1 MEPIFDMRILNT
13 EDFRKTSPQ
22 LLGAVGL
29 RGAELQREL
38 EQLPPPVRVQEQ
50 EGEDRL
56 DLGRVRP
63 VRDLAQLP
71 AVGGGGLRLLQGGSL
86 DEEAEGGHGR

>member
-22 LLGAVGL
+22 LLGAVRL

-50 EGEDRL
+50 EGEDGL
-56 DLGRVRP
+56 DLGP
-63 VRDLAQLP
+63 VCP
-71 AVGGGGLRLLQGGSL
+71 G
-86 DEEAEGGHGR
+86 